1 MAYVRDHDRPWR
13 CNTQNGKEIRRAKRL
28 LGGVVDAIVDEVI
41 AAEDDEDM
49 IAGFE
54 RTPGPEVIDVPP
66 LVQRFLH
73 DSGAPGGAASRQCW
87 ELLNDW
93 PIEWKWGDA
102 SLVVN
107 TGLTLKLAER
117 NQIRWDPPYGGSLD
131 AVAEDILRQKDGER
145 PVQVGLSR
153 CGRVRSQPD

>member
-1 MAYVRDHDRPWR
+1 MWR

-54 RTPGPEVIDVPP
+54 RTPGPGEVIDVPP

-73 DSGAPGGAASRQCW
+73 DSGAPGGAASRQCR

-153 CGRVRSQPD
+153 CGRVRSRPG